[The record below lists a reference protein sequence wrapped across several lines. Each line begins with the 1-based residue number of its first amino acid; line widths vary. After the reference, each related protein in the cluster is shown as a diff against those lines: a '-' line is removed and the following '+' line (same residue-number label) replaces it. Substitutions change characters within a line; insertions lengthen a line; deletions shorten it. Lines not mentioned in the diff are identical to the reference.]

1 MTQSTAATFTWMKF
15 LLNLLVAILAFLF
28 ILVLA
33 FPIGFYGMAMYI
45 SPSLPSLDDLKK
57 AKLSMPLQIYT
68 EDNQLIGQYGNDM
81 SLPVT
86 YEQIPKNMVNAFL
99 AAEDSSFFSTVV
111 SVLRALGGH

>member
-15 LLNLLVAILAFLF
+15 LLNLWVAILAFLF

-57 AKLSMPLQIYT
+57 A
-68 EDNQLIGQYGNDM
+68 
-81 SLPVT
+81 
-86 YEQIPKNMVNAFL
+86 
-99 AAEDSSFFSTVV
+99 
-111 SVLRALGGH
+111 